1 MKVPLQT
8 KKHLLNNI
16 LDVKTKLKTHME
28 QNESNLS
35 FDQLPKAVGE
45 LLTKVDY
52 VISRLDE
59 KKEADDSSQTQDD
72 DQMMTMDEACQFI
85 GKKRSTMY
93 SLTSERRIPYRKRGN
108 KLYFFKKELV
118 EWIQSGGAYDK
129 PYTLSEQEQAE
140 FDAHLEELREKK
152 RHKPLS
158 LTESSD
164 AQAASL

>member
-1 MKVPLQT
+1 
-8 KKHLLNNI
+8 
-16 LDVKTKLKTHME
+16 ME
-28 QNESNLS
+28 NATTNLS
-35 FDQLPKAVGE
+35 FDQLPRAVGE

-52 VISRLDE
+52 VISRLD
-59 KKEADDSSQTQDD
+59 KKKDADDASPHSDD
-72 DQMMTMDEACQFI
+72 DQMMTLEEACQFI

-140 FDAHLEELREKK
+140 FDAHLEKMREKK
-152 RHKPLS
+152 RHKPAVLDKS
-158 LTESSD
+158 HEVG
-164 AQAASL
+164 QGEH

>member
-1 MKVPLQT
+1 M
-8 KKHLLNNI
+8 
-16 LDVKTKLKTHME
+16 D
-28 QNESNLS
+28 NETNNLS

-59 KKEADDSSQTQDD
+59 KKDADGSSPTQDD

-140 FDAHLEELREKK
+140 FDAHLEQMREKK
-152 RHKPLS
+152 RHKPSS
-158 LTESSD
+158 LKKFADMQS
-164 AQAASL
+164 ANH

>member
-8 KKHLLNNI
+8 KKHLLIDIPFIYQLQFN
-16 LDVKTKLKTHME
+16 HMD
-28 QNESNLS
+28 NVTNNLS

-59 KKEADDSSQTQDD
+59 KKEADGSSPTPDD
-72 DQMMTMDEACQFI
+72 DQMMTMEEACLFI

-108 KLYFFKKELV
+108 KLYFFKKELI

-140 FDAHLEELREKK
+140 FDAHLEQMREKK
-152 RHKPLS
+152 RHKP
-158 LTESSD
+158 
-164 AQAASL
+164 AAVQQQ

>member
-1 MKVPLQT
+1 
-8 KKHLLNNI
+8 
-16 LDVKTKLKTHME
+16 ME

-52 VISRLDE
+52 VISRLE
-59 KKEADDSSQTQDD
+59 TSDD

-108 KLYFFKKELV
+108 KLYFFKKELM

-140 FDAHLEELREKK
+140 FDAHLEQIREKK
-152 RHKPLS
+152 RHKP
-158 LTESSD
+158 
-164 AQAASL
+164 AAVQQQ

>member
-1 MKVPLQT
+1 MMPVKVPLQT

-59 KKEADDSSQTQDD
+59 KKEADDSSPTQDD

-140 FDAHLEELREKK
+140 FDAHLEQMREKK
-152 RHKPLS
+152 RHKP
-158 LTESSD
+158 
-164 AQAASL
+164 AAVQQQ

>member
-1 MKVPLQT
+1 MMPGKLPLLKKHRT
-8 KKHLLNNI
+8 KKHLLNDI

-59 KKEADDSSQTQDD
+59 KKEADGSSPTLDD

-140 FDAHLEELREKK
+140 FDAHLEQMREKK
-152 RHKPLS
+152 RHKP
-158 LTESSD
+158 
-164 AQAASL
+164 AAVQQQ

>member
-1 MKVPLQT
+1 MYRT
-8 KKHLLNNI
+8 KKHLLNDI
-16 LDVKTKLKTHME
+16 LDVKIKLKTHME

-59 KKEADDSSQTQDD
+59 KKDADGSSPTQDD

-108 KLYFFKKELV
+108 KLYFFKKELI

-140 FDAHLEELREKK
+140 FDAHLEQMREKK
-152 RHKPLS
+152 RHKP
-158 LTESSD
+158 
-164 AQAASL
+164 AAIQQQ

>member
-1 MKVPLQT
+1 MDNKR
-8 KKHLLNNI
+8 
-16 LDVKTKLKTHME
+16 KTPT
-28 QNESNLS
+28 
-35 FDQLPKAVGE
+35 FDQLPQAVGE
-45 LLTKVDY
+45 LLDKVDY
-52 VISRLDE
+52 VIDRLDE
-59 KKEADDSSQTQDD
+59 RKDADTSPTQDD
-72 DQMMTMDEACQFI
+72 DQLMTLDDACRFL

-158 LTESSD
+158 LTESDD

>member
-1 MKVPLQT
+1 M
-8 KKHLLNNI
+8 
-16 LDVKTKLKTHME
+16 
-28 QNESNLS
+28 
-35 FDQLPKAVGE
+35 
-45 LLTKVDY
+45 DY

-59 KKEADDSSQTQDD
+59 KKDAAEASENTND
-72 DQMMTMDEACQFI
+72 DQMMTLDEACQFI

-140 FDAHLEELREKK
+140 FDAHLEQMREKK
-152 RHKPLS
+152 RHKP
-158 LTESSD
+158 
-164 AQAASL
+164 AAVQQQ

>member
-1 MKVPLQT
+1 M
-8 KKHLLNNI
+8 
-16 LDVKTKLKTHME
+16 D
-28 QNESNLS
+28 NETNNLS

-59 KKEADDSSQTQDD
+59 KKDADGVSPTQDD
-72 DQMMTMDEACQFI
+72 DQMMTMEEACQFI

-140 FDAHLEELREKK
+140 FDAHLEQMREKK
-152 RHKPLS
+152 RHKPM
-158 LTESSD
+158 TIQKD
-164 AQAASL
+164 N

>member
-1 MKVPLQT
+1 MDNE
-8 KKHLLNNI
+8 NN
-16 LDVKTKLKTHME
+16 
-28 QNESNLS
+28 NLS

-59 KKEADDSSQTQDD
+59 KKDADGASPNQDD
-72 DQMMTMDEACQFI
+72 DQMMTMEEACQFI

-140 FDAHLEELREKK
+140 FDAHLEKLREKK

-158 LTESSD
+158 LTESAD
-164 AQAASL
+164 AQAANL

>member
-1 MKVPLQT
+1 MMPGKLPLLKKHRT
-8 KKHLLNNI
+8 KKHLLNDI

-59 KKEADDSSQTQDD
+59 KKEADSSSPTSDD

-85 GKKRSTMY
+85 GKKRSTIY

-140 FDAHLEELREKK
+140 FDAHLEQMREKK
-152 RHKPLS
+152 RHKP
-158 LTESSD
+158 
-164 AQAASL
+164 AAVQQ

>member
-1 MKVPLQT
+1 
-8 KKHLLNNI
+8 
-16 LDVKTKLKTHME
+16 ME
-28 QNESNLS
+28 QNESKLS

-59 KKEADDSSQTQDD
+59 KKEADGSSPTPDD

-108 KLYFFKKELV
+108 KLYFFKKELI

-140 FDAHLEELREKK
+140 FDAHLEQIRKKK
-152 RHKPLS
+152 RHKPA
-158 LTESSD
+158 TI
-164 AQAASL
+164 QQNK

>member
-1 MKVPLQT
+1 
-8 KKHLLNNI
+8 
-16 LDVKTKLKTHME
+16 ME

-59 KKEADDSSQTQDD
+59 KKEVDGSSPTQDD

-129 PYTLSEQEQAE
+129 PYTLSEQEQTE
-140 FDAHLEELREKK
+140 FDAHLEQMREKK
-152 RHKPLS
+152 RHKP
-158 LTESSD
+158 
-164 AQAASL
+164 AAVQQQ

>member
-1 MKVPLQT
+1 MLW
-8 KKHLLNNI
+8 LNVLGNI
-16 LDVKTKLKTHME
+16 KRLHMD
-28 QNESNLS
+28 NEINNLS

-45 LLTKVDY
+45 LMTKVDY

-59 KKEADDSSQTQDD
+59 KKDADGASPTLDD
-72 DQMMTMDEACQFI
+72 DQMMTMEEACKFI

-129 PYTLSEQEQAE
+129 PYTLSEQDQAE
-140 FDAHLEELREKK
+140 FDAHLEQMREKK
-152 RHKPLS
+152 RHKPM
-158 LTESSD
+158 TIQKD
-164 AQAASL
+164 N

>member
-1 MKVPLQT
+1 M
-8 KKHLLNNI
+8 
-16 LDVKTKLKTHME
+16 
-28 QNESNLS
+28 
-35 FDQLPKAVGE
+35 
-45 LLTKVDY
+45 
-52 VISRLDE
+52 ISRLDE
-59 KKEADDSSQTQDD
+59 KKDADGASPNQDD
-72 DQMMTMDEACQFI
+72 DQMMTMEEACQFI

-140 FDAHLEELREKK
+140 FDAHLEKLREKK

-158 LTESSD
+158 LTESAD
-164 AQAASL
+164 AQAANL

>member
-1 MKVPLQT
+1 
-8 KKHLLNNI
+8 
-16 LDVKTKLKTHME
+16 ME

-59 KKEADDSSQTQDD
+59 KKEADSSSPTSDD

-118 EWIQSGGAYDK
+118 EWIQSGVAYDK

-140 FDAHLEELREKK
+140 FDAHLEQMREKK
-152 RHKPLS
+152 RHKP
-158 LTESSD
+158 
-164 AQAASL
+164 AAVQQQ

>member
-1 MKVPLQT
+1 MDNVT
-8 KKHLLNNI
+8 N
-16 LDVKTKLKTHME
+16 
-28 QNESNLS
+28 NLS

-59 KKEADDSSQTQDD
+59 KKEADDSSPTQDD

-140 FDAHLEELREKK
+140 FDTHLEQMREKK
-152 RHKPLS
+152 RHKP
-158 LTESSD
+158 
-164 AQAASL
+164 AAVQQQ

>member
-8 KKHLLNNI
+8 KKHLLNII

-59 KKEADDSSQTQDD
+59 KKEADDSSPTQDD

-140 FDAHLEELREKK
+140 FDTHLEQMREKK
-152 RHKPLS
+152 RHKP
-158 LTESSD
+158 
-164 AQAASL
+164 AAVQQQ

>member
-1 MKVPLQT
+1 
-8 KKHLLNNI
+8 LLNNI

-59 KKEADDSSQTQDD
+59 KKEADDSSPTQDD

-140 FDAHLEELREKK
+140 FDAHLEQMREKK
-152 RHKPLS
+152 RHKP
-158 LTESSD
+158 
-164 AQAASL
+164 AAVQQQ

>member
-1 MKVPLQT
+1 MMPVKVPLQT

-59 KKEADDSSQTQDD
+59 KKEADDSSPIQDD

-140 FDAHLEELREKK
+140 FDAHLEQMREKK
-152 RHKPLS
+152 RHKP
-158 LTESSD
+158 
-164 AQAASL
+164 AAVQQQ

>member
-1 MKVPLQT
+1 MMPGKLPLLKKHRT
-8 KKHLLNNI
+8 KKHLLNDI

-52 VISRLDE
+52 VTSRLDE
-59 KKEADDSSQTQDD
+59 KKEADGSSPALDD

-140 FDAHLEELREKK
+140 FDAHLEQMREKK
-152 RHKPLS
+152 RHKP
-158 LTESSD
+158 
-164 AQAASL
+164 AAVQQQ

>member
-1 MKVPLQT
+1 MDNVT
-8 KKHLLNNI
+8 N
-16 LDVKTKLKTHME
+16 
-28 QNESNLS
+28 NLS

-59 KKEADDSSQTQDD
+59 KKEMDGSSPTQDD

-108 KLYFFKKELV
+108 KLYFFKKELI

-129 PYTLSEQEQAE
+129 PYPLSEQEQAE
-140 FDAHLEELREKK
+140 FDAHLEQIREKK
-152 RHKPLS
+152 RHKPSS
-158 LTESSD
+158 LKKTADVQSTNH
-164 AQAASL
+164 

>member
-1 MKVPLQT
+1 
-8 KKHLLNNI
+8 LLNDI

-59 KKEADDSSQTQDD
+59 KKEVDGSSPTQDD

-108 KLYFFKKELV
+108 KLYFFKKELI

-140 FDAHLEELREKK
+140 FDAHLEQMREKK
-152 RHKPLS
+152 RHKP
-158 LTESSD
+158 
-164 AQAASL
+164 AAVQQQ

>member
-1 MKVPLQT
+1 
-8 KKHLLNNI
+8 
-16 LDVKTKLKTHME
+16 ME
-28 QNESNLS
+28 QNENNLS

-59 KKEADDSSQTQDD
+59 KKEADGSSPTLDD

-93 SLTSERRIPYRKRGN
+93 SLTSERRIPYRKRG
-108 KLYFFKKELV
+108 
-118 EWIQSGGAYDK
+118 GAYDK

-152 RHKPLS
+152 RHKPSS
-158 LTESSD
+158 LEKSADMQS
-164 AQAASL
+164 ANH

>member
-1 MKVPLQT
+1 M
-8 KKHLLNNI
+8 
-16 LDVKTKLKTHME
+16 D
-28 QNESNLS
+28 NETNNLS

-59 KKEADDSSQTQDD
+59 KKDADGASPTQDD
-72 DQMMTMDEACQFI
+72 DQMMTMEEACQFI

-129 PYTLSEQEQAE
+129 PYTLSEQDQAE
-140 FDAHLEELREKK
+140 FDAHLEQLRERK
-152 RHKPLS
+152 RRKPSS
-158 LTESSD
+158 LEKQTK
-164 AQAASL
+164 AQAVNP

>member
-1 MKVPLQT
+1 MD
-8 KKHLLNNI
+8 
-16 LDVKTKLKTHME
+16 DVT
-28 QNESNLS
+28 NNLS

-59 KKEADDSSQTQDD
+59 KKDADGSSPTPDD
-72 DQMMTMDEACQFI
+72 DQMMAMEEACQFI

-118 EWIQSGGAYDK
+118 E
-129 PYTLSEQEQAE
+129 
-140 FDAHLEELREKK
+140 
-152 RHKPLS
+152 
-158 LTESSD
+158 
-164 AQAASL
+164 

>member
-1 MKVPLQT
+1 
-8 KKHLLNNI
+8 
-16 LDVKTKLKTHME
+16 ME

-45 LLTKVDY
+45 LLAKVDY

-59 KKEADDSSQTQDD
+59 KKEVDGSSPTQND

-108 KLYFFKKELV
+108 KLYFFKKELI

-129 PYTLSEQEQAE
+129 PYTLSEREQAE
-140 FDAHLEELREKK
+140 FDAHLEQMREKK
-152 RHKPLS
+152 RHKP
-158 LTESSD
+158 
-164 AQAASL
+164 AAVQQQIFI